1 MAAAGLRGGA
11 LHARLGRAPLLEWVR
26 VGAELGD
33 GATLTTRAAR
43 PSVTSA
49 AIAHSSSTAHG

>member
-26 VGAELGD
+26 VGAELSD
-33 GATLTTRAAR
+33 GEVLLPGQLQRGGASDNAPLRLDDA
-43 PSVTSA
+43 
-49 AIAHSSSTAHG
+49 